1 MKVAV
6 FGCSFTYGMK
16 YIENW
21 HNWVEEFSIIRPD
34 LHIDNYSNSGS
45 SLRYSVELIDALVN
59 DYDKII
65 LQITNPG
72 RFTYKIKKWG
82 HPSEMLVNRNNHR
95 WISTDKADQHYRFVN
110 PWVADVKSR
119 NADDDNVFAAE
130 YYRRIDLSEIVI
142 EHNSLISYV
151 KKKTD
156 FVYSQYSDYINF
168 KYDDDIPIIQ
178 HQMPAS
184 LLTSFI
190 GDESGH
196 FTVEGNKW
204 VAQWINSNIDF

>member
-6 FGCSFTYGMK
+6 LGCSFTYGMK

-151 KKKTD
+151 KKKTN
-156 FVYSQYSDYINF
+156 FIYSQYSDYINF
-168 KYDDDIPIIQ
+168 KYDDDIPIVE
-178 HQMPAS
+178 HQLDPE
-184 LLTSFI
+184 LLKSFM
-190 GDESGH
+190 GDKSGH
-196 FTVEGNKW
+196 FSVAGNKW